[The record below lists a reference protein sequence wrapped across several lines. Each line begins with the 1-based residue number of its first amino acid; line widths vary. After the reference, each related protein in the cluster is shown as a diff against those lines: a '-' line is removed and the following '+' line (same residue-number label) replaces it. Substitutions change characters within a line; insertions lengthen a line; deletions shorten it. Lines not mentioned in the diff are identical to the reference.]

1 MAKHL
6 KLFIDFWCIFDNFIH
21 MQQSLSALEKKAI
34 KLALC
39 ENWAEAIATNKE
51 LLDLDPTNLQAKIRL
66 GRAYLLSKDF
76 RNASKMFKAVLEQDP
91 INQIAKKNYEL
102 AKSKSAKVAINS
114 GAVIKEPGTSEEV
127 KAEVISKSKIWERLA
142 KGQTFSMRILKTKTV
157 LIHSSNEIA
166 QIGGPMALKIY
177 LHTKEGA
184 KVSAQYIGQSNET
197 KNCVD
202 ILLKADRP
210 IFKQEKQDVRPY
222 MKKGSIEEHEIEV
235 DSFDD
240 E

>member
-102 AKSKSAKVAINS
+102 AK
-114 GAVIKEPGTSEEV
+114 
-127 KAEVISKSKIWERLA
+127 
-142 KGQTFSMRILKTKTV
+142 
-157 LIHSSNEIA
+157 
-166 QIGGPMALKIY
+166 
-177 LHTKEGA
+177 
-184 KVSAQYIGQSNET
+184 
-197 KNCVD
+197 
-202 ILLKADRP
+202 
-210 IFKQEKQDVRPY
+210 
-222 MKKGSIEEHEIEV
+222 
-235 DSFDD
+235 
-240 E
+240 